1 VKESIQP
8 PAIVQTDIS
17 TRRRAAIWLL
27 FVTLIWGG
35 TFVWMKK
42 ALDSAATHLEVWDL
56 ACVVGFMV
64 LIRFLVA
71 AITLPIFSTR
81 ARIALA
87 DRSAWK
93 GGTILGLLMFG
104 GFLTQM
110 LALNEITPAVS
121 AFLTSLYVVFTALI
135 GLKMKSHPLTT
146 VLVSGVI
153 LATFGAGFI
162 DGPPHLTWGW
172 AELLTVF
179 SALLFA
185 FHIIFTDSV
194 TKQFDPLA
202 VTQTSFLVVV
212 IASTL
217 TLIFALIFTTVE
229 IKIQDLLGLLI
240 EFDVLIWLLLLGVLG
255 SFVAIMILNLYQRH
269 LHPVHAAIIYAFEP
283 VWATIYALAEGLNE
297 ATFWLFVGGGALLIG
312 NILVE
317 SGKRADENQE
327 SE

>member
-1 VKESIQP
+1 MKESIQP
-8 PAIVQTDIS
+8 PVIVQTDIS
-17 TRRRAAIWLL
+17 TRRRASIWLL
-27 FVTLIWGG
+27 FVALIWGG

-87 DRSAWK
+87 DKGAWK
-93 GGTILGLLMFG
+93 GGIILGLLMFG

-146 VLVSGVI
+146 ALVSGVI

-179 SALLFA
+179 SAFLFA
-185 FHIIFTDSV
+185 LHIIFTDSV

-229 IKIQDLLGLLI
+229 IKILDLLGLLI

-269 LHPVHAAIIYAFEP
+269 LHPVHAAIIYTFEP

-297 ATFWLFVGGGALLIG
+297 ATFWLFIGGGALLIG

-317 SGKRADENQE
+317 SGKRSDENQE

>member
-1 VKESIQP
+1 M
-8 PAIVQTDIS
+8 QTDVLA
-17 TRRRAAIWLL
+17 RRRAAIWLL

-42 ALDSAATHLEVWDL
+42 ALDSAALHLEVWDL

-71 AITLPIFSTR
+71 AIALPIFSSR
-81 ARIALA
+81 ARSALG
-87 DRSAWK
+87 DKGAWK

-146 VLVSGVI
+146 ILISGVVF
-153 LATFGAGFI
+153 ATFGAGFI

-194 TKQFDPLA
+194 TKQFDPVA

-212 IASTL
+212 IASTV
-217 TLIFALIFTTVE
+217 TLLFALMTSSQE
-229 IKIQDLLGLLI
+229 IGIGDLTQLLM
-240 EFDVLIWLLLLGVLG
+240 EFDVLIWLLLLGILG
-255 SFVAIMILNLYQRH
+255 SFVAIMILNIFQRH

-283 VWATIYALAEGLNE
+283 VWATLYALIEGLNE
-297 ATFWLFVGGGALLIG
+297 ATFWLFIGGGALLIG

-317 SGKRADENQE
+317 SGKRVDENQE

>member
-1 VKESIQP
+1 
-8 PAIVQTDIS
+8 VQTDIS

-87 DRSAWK
+87 DRGAWK
-93 GGTILGLLMFG
+93 GGIILGLLMFG

-229 IKIQDLLGLLI
+229 INILDLLGLLI

-297 ATFWLFVGGGALLIG
+297 ATFWLFIGGGALLIG

>member
-1 VKESIQP
+1 M
-8 PAIVQTDIS
+8 QTDIS

-87 DRSAWK
+87 DRGAWK
-93 GGTILGLLMFG
+93 GDIILGLLMFG

-229 IKIQDLLGLLI
+229 IKILDLLGLLI

-297 ATFWLFVGGGALLIG
+297 ATFWLFIGGGALLIG

>member
-1 VKESIQP
+1 
-8 PAIVQTDIS
+8 
-17 TRRRAAIWLL
+17 
-27 FVTLIWGG
+27 
-35 TFVWMKK
+35 MKK

-87 DRSAWK
+87 DRGAWK
-93 GGTILGLLMFG
+93 GGIILGLLMFG

-229 IKIQDLLGLLI
+229 INILDLLGLLI

-297 ATFWLFVGGGALLIG
+297 ATFWLFIGGGALLIG

>member
-1 VKESIQP
+1 M
-8 PAIVQTDIS
+8 QTDIS

-87 DRSAWK
+87 DRGAWK
-93 GGTILGLLMFG
+93 GGIILGLLMFG

-229 IKIQDLLGLLI
+229 INILDLLGLLI

-297 ATFWLFVGGGALLIG
+297 ATFWLFIGGGALLIG

>member
-1 VKESIQP
+1 MKESIQP
-8 PAIVQTDIS
+8 PTVVQTDVS
-17 TRRRAAIWLL
+17 TRRRAAIWLF

-87 DRSAWK
+87 DKGAWK

-172 AELLTVF
+172 AEILTVF

-185 FHIIFTDSV
+185 LHIIFTDSV
-194 TKQFDPLA
+194 TKQFEPLA

-229 IKIQDLLGLLI
+229 IKIPNVLL
-240 EFDVLIWLLLLGVLG
+240 VLAG
-255 SFVAIMILNLYQRH
+255 R
-269 LHPVHAAIIYAFEP
+269 ED
-283 VWATIYALAEGLNE
+283 AEYRKKLDNYIKKNKLE
-297 ATFWLFVGGGALLIG
+297 KNVLFVGFQNRGDLADLYKSSDIG
-312 NILVE
+312 LSNFRKTSLSIKNSIL
-317 SGKRADENQE
+317 KL
-327 SE
+327 